1 MRTSSRRS
9 VYTRSPM
16 ASLVD
21 LTQLRTFVAV
31 AEEGHLTRAAER
43 IHISQSA
50 ASAHIRAV
58 EELLDTQLF
67 ARTNRNLELTR
78 AGELLLVKSKALLN
92 EAMQLA
98 AYARQLSGK
107 LEGSLIISVSSE
119 PSGSRIGEMVAN
131 LRASHPLVRFDV
143 RARPSAGIRQ
153 GLKNGEL
160 DIGILLDRPTDHS
173 LTYYQLNTVEFN
185 VVGPVG
191 WKETIERAGLEEL
204 AKLPWLTP
212 AGNSMAYTG
221 MLSDIFEKNGFQLNS
236 VTTFDNAV
244 IARSMLSA
252 GIGMMLMRKEH
263 AEDCVRNGTCA
274 MSPLIASS
282 HGNFLAHLKSRRE
295 DPLILA
301 CLQAAST
308 VWPEVFQPSGPGQDG

>member
-1 MRTSSRRS
+1 
-9 VYTRSPM
+9 M
-16 ASLVD
+16 AALVD

-31 AEEGHLTRAAER
+31 AEVGHLTRAAER

-67 ARTNRNLELTR
+67 VRTNRSLELTR

-92 EAMQLA
+92 EAVQLS
-98 AYARQLSGK
+98 AYARELSGK
-107 LEGSLIISVSSE
+107 LEGSLVISISSE
-119 PSGSRIGEMVAN
+119 PSGNRVGELVAQM
-131 LRASHPLVRFDV
+131 RTHHPLLKFDV
-143 RARPSAGIRQ
+143 RARPSEGIRQ

-160 DIGILLDRPTDHS
+160 DVGILLDRPTDQN
-173 LTYYQLNTVEFN
+173 LRYYELNTVEFN
-185 VVGPVG
+185 IVGPIA
-191 WKETIERAGLEEL
+191 WKDTIAQAGLAEL

-221 MLSDIFEKNGFQLNS
+221 MLAEMFEKNGFELNS

-244 IARSMLSA
+244 IARSMLGA

-263 AEDCVRNGTCA
+263 AQDCVRNGTCA
-274 MSPLIASS
+274 VSPLVAPSY
-282 HGNFLAHLKSRRE
+282 GNFLAHLKGRHE

-308 VWPEVFQPSGPGQDG
+308 VWPEAFQQAGDAAERPRTAG